1 MAEIRVPKTPRKAYN
16 PQRPPGTL
24 LQNQLCHLEW
34 AVRPA
39 AARTKE
45 RFRVKPAKTEGEAA
59 DRIAKLT
66 AQLHEQAAAP
76 RDVVPPI
83 PGLPAGASAAPAS
96 TPTSKRKSAPKQRLK
111 AKPKSRSQRSMR
123 RRSSR

>member
-39 AARTKE
+39 AARTRE
-45 RFRVKPAKTEGEAA
+45 RFRIKPAKTEAEAA

-76 RDVVPPI
+76 RDVVPPT
-83 PGLPAGASAAPAS
+83 PGLPAAASAAPAAK
-96 TPTSKRKSAPKQRLK
+96 PTKKRKSAS
-111 AKPKSRSQRSMR
+111 KPKSKPKPQSRPQRSTR